1 MLTEANGESHLGP
14 HLDSHIDSLL
24 DVPAMSLL
32 ESDAVSPFD
41 YYWNGTDFPPFRPR
55 MPSSPIAY
63 TIIIVMEL
71 VLGTMTNGTLIYL
84 VASVRELRTSPNI
97 LLANLAIGDF
107 LFVLITGPPTIA
119 PSYMTTSFD
128 YCRLNHF
135 FYFASFGVS
144 SFSLTAISIER
155 YFAIVK
161 PFLVRRLRI
170 MRATV
175 VICLIIWGIA
185 CAIASY
191 VFVAAMPSFQTT
203 CTFRYEHVSYHIY
216 YVLQLVFMYVLP
228 VCSMAIFYG
237 LCAKKLLREKTILQ
251 RRRRGSADSKAR
263 VRVSVNLFLITLVFT
278 ICWLPQY
285 IYSAWLMFGFD
296 VFVFGTRSMS
306 IFRRARIVMYYLASC
321 INPIILY
328 SMSSSF
334 RQHLARKFG
343 LNRLTRRRPTN
354 SEASGRTRSSVIIR
368 TPSLRSIPQIALPLV
383 DNTSNVENHY
393 VRTASD
399 AV

>member
-24 DVPAMSLL
+24 DVPTMSLL
-32 ESDAVSPFD
+32 ESEAVSPFD
-41 YYWNGTDFPPFRPR
+41 YYWNGTDIPPFRPR
-55 MPSSPIAY
+55 MPTSPIAY

-107 LFVLITGPPTIA
+107 IFVLITGPPTIA

-128 YCRLNHF
+128 YCRMNHF
-135 FYFASFGVS
+135 FYFTSFGVS

-191 VFVAAMPSFQTT
+191 VFVAAVPSFQTT
-203 CTFRYEHVSYHIY
+203 CTFAYEDLSYHIY

-251 RRRRGSADSKAR
+251 RRRRGSADTKAR

-285 IYSAWLMFGFD
+285 IYTAWLLFGFD

-306 IFRRARIVMYYLASC
+306 IFRRVRIVMYYLASC

-343 LNRLTRRRPTN
+343 LNRLTGRRPTN